1 MPPDQTGTGH
11 KRFIRGRWPHLS
23 FDLTSPRL
31 GGLIVMVGGLT
42 YEAAVTFYLVLANVI
57 GSDSAGYVALA
68 WTFDLVEIFVMLSF
82 AVGLVSL
89 YALLRRR
96 LSSGSWVWPRSF

>member
-1 MPPDQTGTGH
+1 
-11 KRFIRGRWPHLS
+11 
-23 FDLTSPRL
+23 
-31 GGLIVMVGGLT
+31 MVGGLT